1 MSDAPVLGRARHT
14 DARQTRLLAVLVCYD
29 GPLRRTGIR
38 AQDDTIFEETSDDGG
53 TGAGS
58 FRERDS
64 ALGKECVPGRAYIK

>member
-14 DARQTRLLAVLVCYD
+14 DARQTRLLAVLVRYD

-38 AQDDTIFEETSDDGG
+38 AQDDTIFEETSYDGS

-58 FRERDS
+58 FGERDS
-64 ALGKECVPGRAYIK
+64 ALREECVPERAYTR